1 MVDAMCRNQGFQHKN
16 TSCSPHHDDAKLENF
31 VFRSRLSLLVKK
43 GQGRPNNYISL
54 VSTARSSCIFPP
66 RAELERYVRD
76 DGKGPAVAYSDSL
89 VAGSGRLNGRFE

>member
-1 MVDAMCRNQGFQHKN
+1 MVDAMCRNQGSGGAQHKN
-16 TSCSPHHDDAKLENF
+16 LLQCHHDDAKLENF

-43 GQGRPNNYISL
+43 GQGRPSNYISL

-76 DGKGPAVAYSDSL
+76 DGKGQRSRD
-89 VAGSGRLNGRFE
+89 RLSSILW